1 MKSHLLAGCSL
12 FRCPSRNRSS
22 SFQTLCPLPSLYPIH
37 PKNRTEIR
45 PMGKG
50 ILWKGQNSKWSN
62 QQSACKT
69 CENQDKG
76 YVKWSECSLSAI
88 RAKEGAHWK
97 ERMEKGVCWKGRQE
111 KGRSLKGRNLRIVN
125 LWDLFIFYVYD
136 SRDERFTTAPCHS
149 EWMLAE
155 MEVGFIRILSN

>member
-22 SFQTLCPLPSLYPIH
+22 SFQTLCPLPSLYLIH

-50 ILWKGQNSKWSN
+50 ILWKGENSKWSN

-125 LWDLFIFYVYD
+125 LWDLFIFLYIRQPWRTVHD
-136 SRDERFTTAPCHS
+136 SAVSFRMNACWNGSWIYKNSF
-149 EWMLAE
+149 
-155 MEVGFIRILSN
+155 

>member
-125 LWDLFIFYVYD
+125 LWDLFIFLYIRQPWRTVHD
-136 SRDERFTTAPCHS
+136 SAVSFRMNACWNGSWIYKNSF
-149 EWMLAE
+149 
-155 MEVGFIRILSN
+155 